1 MKIGVISDTHIHSE
15 AELDT
20 LKQIFQEYFS
30 DVDLLLHAGDLV
42 DLSVYSWL
50 NQQVD
55 TVAVRGNM
63 DHPDVIKIL
72 PDLKVIK
79 AGDFRIGLVHGQGS
93 PNGLVERIRAKFAA
107 QGEEGKVDCIV
118 HGHTHWA
125 VNKIIDDTLF
135 FNPGSPTD
143 TRFAPYN
150 SVGFLEVG
158 KKIEGTIRRM

>member
-1 MKIGVISDTHIHSE
+1 VRVGVISDTHIHNE
-15 AELDT
+15 AELET
-20 LKQIFQEYFS
+20 LKRIFKDYFS
-30 DVDLLLHAGDLV
+30 DIDLLLHAGDLV
-42 DLSVYSWL
+42 DLSVYNWL

-63 DHPDVIKIL
+63 DHPDVLKTL
-72 PDLKVIK
+72 PEIRVIE
-79 AGDFRIGLVHGQGS
+79 AGGFRIGLAHGQGS
-93 PNGLVERIRAKFAA
+93 PNGLVERIKGKFELA
-107 QGEEGKVDCIV
+107 GNKGKLDCIV

-150 SVGFLEVG
+150 SVGFLEIG
-158 KKIEGTIRRM
+158 KKIEGTIKRM